1 MAIIGAKDKIDRMLV
16 KKYASVKMD
25 NYEANKMVDAQKMLD
40 TMNDYAQMQRDM
52 LNLCN
57 KLKGVC
63 DGVTAKSAFYMRSK
77 PRVPRPQAQ

>member
-25 NYEANKMVDAQKMLD
+25 NYEASKMVDAQKMLD

-63 DGVTAKSAFYMRSK
+63 DGVTAKSAFYMHSK
-77 PRVPRPQAQ
+77 PRVPKKA